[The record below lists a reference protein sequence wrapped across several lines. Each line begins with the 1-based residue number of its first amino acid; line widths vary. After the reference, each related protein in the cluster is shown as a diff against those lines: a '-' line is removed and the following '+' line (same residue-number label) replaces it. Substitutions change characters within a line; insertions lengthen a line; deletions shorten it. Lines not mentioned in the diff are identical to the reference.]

1 MVGRGPLGRVGFTSA
16 PGCLRQEGIGE
27 ALGGVTG
34 LPALLPCLAP
44 SYACPFAL
52 PWEEVTGWSWGGGG
66 QPLLQSHPGPFCK
79 GHLWGWGGHMQ
90 KGLRGVGSA
99 LCLPPLAP
107 PHGPQ
112 SREGYTSR
120 CQQGGGGSESSRP
133 VSFLRNLH
141 PPQQSRPLG
150 RAQCWRA
157 PKGGVQ
163 CRWDLMG
170 ASPTPKG
177 LPGWRFMF
185 AWAVLRPWGTKA
197 TE

>member
-1 MVGRGPLGRVGFTSA
+1 MTR
-16 PGCLRQEGIGE
+16 
-27 ALGGVTG
+27 

-52 PWEEVTGWSWGGGG
+52 PWEEVTGWSWGGG

-99 LCLPPLAP
+99 LCPPPLAP

-141 PPQQSRPLG
+141 PPPNNPGHWGEHSAGVPPKEGSSADGIL
-150 RAQCWRA
+150 WA
-157 PKGGVQ
+157 PHLLQRGCQVGDS
-163 CRWDLMG
+163 CLH
-170 ASPTPKG
+170 G
-177 LPGWRFMF
+177 LY
-185 AWAVLRPWGTKA
+185 
-197 TE
+197 